1 MGASCSHV
9 VALSRASDRH
19 VSMFAEEM
27 VDLFSMRRV
36 WFFPL
41 IIFSQK
47 TNLTM
52 IGYSD
57 AIVTTPNYLQIIG
70 LKISLAAV
78 TATVP

>member
-47 TNLTM
+47 DECIHEVLNEIYLRNLFTD
-52 IGYSD
+52 GYNFSRR
-57 AIVTTPNYLQIIG
+57 I
-70 LKISLAAV
+70 
-78 TATVP
+78 

>member
-47 TNLTM
+47 DECIHKVLNE
-52 IGYSD
+52 I
-57 AIVTTPNYLQIIG
+57 YLRNFFHG
-70 LKISLAAV
+70 
-78 TATVP
+78 

>member
-9 VALSRASDRH
+9 VALSPASDRH
-19 VSMFAEEM
+19 VSMFAEVM

-47 TNLTM
+47 DKYMHEVLNEIYLRNLFTDGCNFSRR
-52 IGYSD
+52 I
-57 AIVTTPNYLQIIG
+57 
-70 LKISLAAV
+70 
-78 TATVP
+78 